1 MRADRSGN
9 GKAEAMETEIVIG
22 VDGGGT
28 RTTAVAATPDG
39 RLLAVESGGGLNY
52 NSIGLDAARENLRDV
67 AERLLRACGA
77 ERYRFLSA
85 GLAALDDAADAE
97 TLRRFAG
104 GVFPPERLIL
114 HSDANAA
121 LYAATLGASGLV
133 VICGTGSMVQWLDEA
148 GRVRVGGGWGWR
160 LGDAGSAYTLA
171 TEALRAATDAWDGAG
186 DAGAL
191 GDAALDFFGVRDPRR
206 LIDKIYAPGMDVA
219 RLAQFSRRVIA
230 CAASGDPAAL
240 AIVSSNMERLAAIV
254 VGAGGAAMPATVWL
268 HGGIF
273 ENHPFVR
280 DLFQGALRRHVLPAG
295 VRMVPRSPAVGA
307 LVHGFCVRGE
317 LTDEIQRNIESSEAE
332 VRT

>member
-9 GKAEAMETEIVIG
+9 GKAEAMGTEIVIG

-67 AERLLRACGA
+67 AARLLRACGA
-77 ERYRFLSA
+77 ARYRFLSA

-104 GVFPPERLIL
+104 DVFPPERLIL

-133 VICGTGSMVQWLDEA
+133 VICGTGSMVQWLAET
-148 GRVRVGGGWGWR
+148 GRVKVGGGWGWR
-160 LGDAGSAYTLA
+160 LGDAASAYTLA

-186 DAGAL
+186 KAGAL
-191 GDAALDFFGVRDPRR
+191 CDAALDFFDVPDPRR
-206 LIDKIYAPGMDVA
+206 LIDAIYAPEMDVA

-230 CAASGDPAAL
+230 CALGGDPQAMLLVATNL
-240 AIVSSNMERLAAIV
+240 DRLAAIV
-254 VGAGGAAMPATVWL
+254 AATCRPAKPPVVWV

-273 ENHPFVR
+273 EHHLYIR
-280 DLFQGALRRHVLPAG
+280 DLFRSSLHRQRLPAE
-295 VRMVPRSPAVGA
+295 VRKVPRAPAIGA
-307 LVHGFCVRGE
+307 LVHGFHVRGE
-317 LTDEIQRNIESSEAE
+317 LTAEVRRNIESTEAE
-332 VRT
+332 ARA